1 METSDDPLIDVELR
15 GEHKI
20 NYKDSLFKNTL
31 YETYLIVRIGDEY
44 LYVSPFSYTK
54 NGTEFYRLQIIQ
66 RQLANTKLENV
77 ISKRDIVVYLIAEG
91 SSKDKGFKTSSIYI
105 GDGSHGGFLSYDP
118 YYGLI
123 IKANRIEMVS
133 GGTIGGDMVK
143 NKDFNDFK
151 TQIESRF
158 TQIKN
163 EINLQISQIDTS
175 NLVKKNEV
183 VAQINLSNEG
193 VRIAGRK
200 LQIDSQTVFNSDTEF
215 NGKVTANRY
224 IIVEG
229 NGKRTII
236 GAGTI
241 EYQEWSP

>member
-1 METSDDPLIDVELR
+1 
-15 GEHKI
+15 
-20 NYKDSLFKNTL
+20 
-31 YETYLIVRIGDEY
+31 
-44 LYVSPFSYTK
+44 
-54 NGTEFYRLQIIQ
+54 
-66 RQLANTKLENV
+66 
-77 ISKRDIVVYLIAEG
+77 
-91 SSKDKGFKTSSIYI
+91 
-105 GDGSHGGFLSYDP
+105 
-118 YYGLI
+118 
-123 IKANRIEMVS
+123 MVS
-133 GGTIGGDMVK
+133 GGTIGGNDDKVK
-143 NKDFNDFK
+143 KTDFDTYKN
-151 TQIESRF
+151 QIESRF

-241 EYQEWSP
+241 QYQEWSP